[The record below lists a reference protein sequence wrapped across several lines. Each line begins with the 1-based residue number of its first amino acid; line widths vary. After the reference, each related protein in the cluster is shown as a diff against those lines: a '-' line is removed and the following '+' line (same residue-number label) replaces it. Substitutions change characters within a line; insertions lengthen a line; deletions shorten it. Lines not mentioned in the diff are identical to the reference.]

1 MYYSAMVNKKIKAP
15 PYFKS
20 EKEESEWWD
29 KNSTFILEE
38 FRRAQAEG
46 RLGHGRAIVKAVEK
60 QAAKSITI
68 RLDEGDLELAKRQAK
83 QKGLR
88 YQTYLKMLL
97 HDALQKEEKKSA

>member
-1 MYYSAMVNKKIKAP
+1 MTMKEIKRP
-15 PYFKS
+15 LHFNS
-20 EKEESEWWD
+20 EKEEAEWWD
-29 KNSTFILEE
+29 KNSAFILEE

-46 RLGHGRAIVKAVEK
+46 RLGHGRAMVKAIEK

-68 RLDEGDLELAKRQAK
+68 RLDEGDLLLAKQQAK

-97 HDALQKEEKKSA
+97 HEALQNEEKKSA